1 MRPSNSKQAP
11 IFREEKRRVDVSR
24 EKKNSV
30 SPFLSSSSSGE
41 APVGTF
47 PRTCFC
53 SPGCV
58 DMAPAGPSFSWGI
71 KRGWGGGGTHN
82 KRKPAEGPFFSSLT
96 GNGRGRSGEKVP
108 TRESLDEKKVATHK
122 VKVWW
127 YEWRQ
132 RLQPG
137 ISLLFRLRHSRHAF
151 SHQNFDIPLKNLPF
165 PLFLHCAPVRRC
177 HPQPAAAEMPPL
189 FRTVDGW

>member
-1 MRPSNSKQAP
+1 M
-11 IFREEKRRVDVSR
+11 DVSR
-24 EKKNSV
+24 EKNSV

-71 KRGWGGGGTHN
+71 KRGWEGGGTHN
-82 KRKPAEGPFFSSLT
+82 KRKPAEGPFFPSLT

-108 TRESLDEKKVATHK
+108 TTESFDGKKVATRK
-122 VKVWW
+122 AKVWW
-127 YEWRQ
+127 HDCRK
-132 RLQPG
+132 RLQPE
-137 ISLLFRLRHSRHAF
+137 SPSFFASATLVTSPAQTSPF

-189 FRTVDGW
+189 LRTVDGW